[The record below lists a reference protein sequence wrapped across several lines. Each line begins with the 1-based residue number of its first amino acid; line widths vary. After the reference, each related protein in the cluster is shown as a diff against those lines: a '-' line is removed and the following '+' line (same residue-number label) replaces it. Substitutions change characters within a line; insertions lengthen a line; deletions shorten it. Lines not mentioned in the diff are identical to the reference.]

1 MSPEPLLFWQLDDI
15 APGNVVVD
23 YGKGQLDGRLE
34 GNPTV
39 SPDDQFGAVLT
50 LDGVGD
56 AVVSPATLP
65 PYTTYTMCGWFRV
78 PTQTSGMQTLMGRD
92 LYGVHVNVL
101 GRIMADLPGTNV
113 RYSSGAGLFTY
124 DTWHH
129 LAVTRG
135 TTLLRIHL
143 DGVVVLEA
151 NVGAPPTVQSSFVVG
166 RPPGNASQYQPMS
179 VAAVRLYGTALS
191 AAEVT
196 ELMAVDESPVTS
208 FVRTHPLDFELA
220 NVDQQPVLYIDD
232 AATSQ
237 TLTLRVTNSS
247 RHDITLW
254 PLSGAPSVTNRHLT
268 LSLRPGTIAP
278 ASTVGLAASGWA
290 LAANEARTEL
300 YLRGPANA
308 VVPAAA
314 SVELPL
320 TGLRADGTDGT
331 RVTRVELAYQRLGYT
346 GETSEIVGTRQQS
359 LEVVNHR
366 GRPDIPLDVAFVGGN
381 RVLSDGSG
389 TSSLRL
395 RVANVSRRVAI
406 ALAGSATVG
415 KERASA
421 LVLSFDVQLAN
432 ETRDWAL
439 TTAGQVGA
447 VQVALSGATGV
458 AWDVD
463 KMIDDERAMWTLT
476 PKQDTTIAAE
486 EWLELGIGPV
496 HGLTTPGHAP
506 VVLSYRNVP
515 GFQDGF
521 VSVDVERSPL
531 LFTGTQVALGAG
543 TASAKLHLFDRF
555 TDANGGSLIV
565 GPTNAPNLRLGYD
578 RTYSWVQSHSGAP
591 LAINPIGNNV
601 AVGGTAAPFKLTVRA
616 ATEHLQLRRE
626 GQTGGNQIYLELY
639 QSETPADVTTY
650 PSIRFHHAGKFWHRL
665 ECRPDGFMFKW
676 GPPTSDDL
684 SDIFARLGVF
694 TSMRVDKVAVS
705 GGEGHLR
712 VERRDQAAGKQ
723 VFLELF
729 QADVPANQGT
739 FPSLRFHHANKFWHR
754 IEGRPE
760 GFLFKDG
767 NTGSDELRDIFA
779 RTASFTSLRLGS
791 TGIGESDLRRLL
803 DLARHFPF

>member
-39 SPDDQFGAVLT
+39 SPDDQFGAVVT

-56 AVVSPATLP
+56 AVVSPAPLP

-78 PTQTSGMQTLMGRD
+78 PTQTSGMQTVMGRD

-129 LAVTRG
+129 LAVTRD

-151 NVGAPPTVQSSFVVG
+151 SVGAPPTVQSSFVVG

-254 PLSGAPSVTNRHLT
+254 PLSGAPSVTNRHFT
-268 LSLRPGTIAP
+268 LNLRPGTIAP

-447 VQVALSGATGV
+447 VQVALTGATGV

-463 KMIDDERAMWTLT
+463 KLIDDERAMWTLT

-521 VSVDVERSPL
+521 VRVDVERSPL
-531 LFTGTQVALGAG
+531 LFSGT
-543 TASAKLHLFDRF
+543 
-555 TDANGGSLIV
+555 
-565 GPTNAPNLRLGYD
+565 
-578 RTYSWVQSHSGAP
+578 
-591 LAINPIGNNV
+591 NV
-601 AVGGTAAPFKLTVRA
+601 AVGGVAAPFKLTVRA

-639 QSETPADVTTY
+639 QSETSANVTTY
-650 PSIRFHHAGKFWHRL
+650 PSIRFHHAGKFWHRI
-665 ECRPDGFMFKW
+665 EGRPDGFMFKW

-767 NTGSDELRDIFA
+767 NTGSDDLRDIFA

-803 DLARHFPF
+803 DLARRFPF

>member
-39 SPDDQFGAVLT
+39 SPDDQFGAVVT

-56 AVVSPATLP
+56 AVVSPAPLP

-129 LAVTRG
+129 LAVTRD

-151 NVGAPPTVQSSFVVG
+151 SVGAPPTVQSSFVVG

-254 PLSGAPSVTNRHLT
+254 PLSGAPSVTNRHFT
-268 LSLRPGTIAP
+268 LNLRPGTIAP

-447 VQVALSGATGV
+447 VQVALTGATGV

-463 KMIDDERAMWTLT
+463 KLIDDERAMWTLT

-531 LFTGTQVALGAG
+531 LFSGT
-543 TASAKLHLFDRF
+543 
-555 TDANGGSLIV
+555 
-565 GPTNAPNLRLGYD
+565 
-578 RTYSWVQSHSGAP
+578 
-591 LAINPIGNNV
+591 NV
-601 AVGGTAAPFKLTVRA
+601 AVGGVAAPFKLTVRA

-639 QSETPADVTTY
+639 QSETSANVTTY
-650 PSIRFHHAGKFWHRL
+650 PSIRFHHAGKFWHRI
-665 ECRPDGFMFKW
+665 EGRPDGFMFKW

-767 NTGSDELRDIFA
+767 NTGSDDLRDIFA

-803 DLARHFPF
+803 DLARRFPF

>member
-39 SPDDQFGAVLT
+39 SPDDQFGAVVT

-56 AVVSPATLP
+56 AVVSPAPLP

-78 PTQTSGMQTLMGRD
+78 PTQTSGMQTVMGRD

-129 LAVTRG
+129 LAVTRD

-151 NVGAPPTVQSSFVVG
+151 SVGAPPTVQSSFVVG

-254 PLSGAPSVTNRHLT
+254 PLSGAPSVTNRHFT
-268 LSLRPGTIAP
+268 LNLRPGTIAP

-447 VQVALSGATGV
+447 VQVALTGATGV

-463 KMIDDERAMWTLT
+463 KLIDDERAMWTLT

-531 LFTGTQVALGAG
+531 LFSGT
-543 TASAKLHLFDRF
+543 
-555 TDANGGSLIV
+555 
-565 GPTNAPNLRLGYD
+565 
-578 RTYSWVQSHSGAP
+578 
-591 LAINPIGNNV
+591 NV
-601 AVGGTAAPFKLTVRA
+601 AVGGVAAPFKLTVRA

-639 QSETPADVTTY
+639 QSETSANVTTY
-650 PSIRFHHAGKFWHRL
+650 PSIRFHHAGKFWHRI
-665 ECRPDGFMFKW
+665 EGRPDGFMFKW

-767 NTGSDELRDIFA
+767 NTGSDDLRDIFA

-803 DLARHFPF
+803 DLARRFPF

>member
-1 MSPEPLLFWQLDDI
+1 MSAEPLLFWQLDDI
-15 APGNVVVD
+15 APGNVIVD
-23 YGKGQLDGRLE
+23 YGKGQLDGRIE
-34 GNPTV
+34 GDPTV
-39 SPDDQFGAVLT
+39 SPDDQFGAVVT

-56 AVVSPATLP
+56 AVVSPVNLP
-65 PYTTYTMCGWFRV
+65 SYTTYTMCGWFRV
-78 PTQTSGMQTLMGRD
+78 PTQGSGMQTLMGRD
-92 LYGVHVNVL
+92 RHGVHVNVL
-101 GRIMADLPGTNV
+101 GHISADLPGTNT
-113 RYSSGAGLFTY
+113 RYTSGAGLFTY

-129 LAVTRG
+129 LAVTRD
-135 TTLLRIHL
+135 TTVFRIYL
-143 DGVVVLEA
+143 DGVVALET
-151 NVGAPPTVQSSFVVG
+151 NVAAPPVVQGNFVVG

-179 VAAVRLYGTALS
+179 VAAVRLYGAALS
-191 AAEVT
+191 GAEVS

-254 PLSGAPSVTNRHLT
+254 PLSGAPSAANRHFT
-268 LSLRPGTIAP
+268 LNLRPGTIAP

-300 YLRGPANA
+300 YLRGLANA

-331 RVTRVELAYQRLGYT
+331 RVTRVELAYQRLSYT

-439 TTAGQVGA
+439 TTAGQVGS

-458 AWDVD
+458 AWDVE

-486 EWLELGIGPV
+486 GWLELGIGPI
-496 HGLTTPGHAP
+496 HGLATPGHAP
-506 VVLSYRNVP
+506 MVLSYRNVP

-531 LFTGTQVALGAG
+531 LFTGT
-543 TASAKLHLFDRF
+543 
-555 TDANGGSLIV
+555 
-565 GPTNAPNLRLGYD
+565 
-578 RTYSWVQSHSGAP
+578 
-591 LAINPIGNNV
+591 NV
-601 AVGGTAAPFKLTVRA
+601 AVGGVAAPFKLTVRA

-626 GQTGGNQIYLELY
+626 EQTGGNKIYLELY
-639 QSETPADVTTY
+639 QSETPAGVTTY

-665 ECRPDGFMFKW
+665 ECRPEGFMFKW

-729 QADVPANQGT
+729 QADIPTNQGT

-767 NTGSDELRDIFA
+767 NTGSDDLRDIFA

-803 DLARHFPF
+803 DLARRFPF